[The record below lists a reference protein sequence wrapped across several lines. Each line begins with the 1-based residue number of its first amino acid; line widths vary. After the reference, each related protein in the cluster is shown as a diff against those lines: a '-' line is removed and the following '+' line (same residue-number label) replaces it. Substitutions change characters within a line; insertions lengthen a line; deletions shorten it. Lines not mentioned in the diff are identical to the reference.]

1 MTIDPKPYHEMRLEE
16 YVATAHSQIV
26 PRWSILAI
34 PPDGYSVPLLCRF
47 SSEQVRALAFLW
59 GVNQDGSKQ
68 ALAERIIR
76 RHRFRVMLS
85 EESEESLAHKPRK
98 ELASIAREAGVFHSW
113 LNRRQ
118 ISAQLVQ
125 WLRAGRDRARMEI
138 SKARHE
144 RVVRQAARNGFYVPP
159 DNLEKYGVDDH
170 GNQEPTIWGVS
181 LSLASRIAPEAIA
194 AARSLSQDEFI
205 AWIKMNSAA
214 AGRLVFI
221 EVGILGDGGTLFWK
235 LVQKAFMPAPV
246 PPLFAGSLLG
256 GPIE

>member
-1 MTIDPKPYHEMRLEE
+1 MTIDPKPYHEMSLKE

-26 PRWSILAI
+26 PRWSVLAI

-47 SSEQVRALAFLW
+47 SSEQLRALAFLW

-76 RHRFRVMLS
+76 RHEFRVMLS
-85 EESEESLAHKPRK
+85 QESEESLARK
-98 ELASIAREAGVFHSW
+98 SRPELANIAREAGVFHSW

-118 ISAQLVQ
+118 ISSQLVQ
-125 WLRAGRDRARMEI
+125 WRSAGRNRARMEI
-138 SKARHE
+138 AKARHE

-159 DNLEKYGVDDH
+159 ENLEKYGLDAH
-170 GNQEPTIWGVS
+170 GNQQPTIWGVS
-181 LSLASRIAPEAIA
+181 LSLASRVAPEAIA
-194 AARSLSQDEFI
+194 AAKSLSQDEFV
-205 AWIKMNSAA
+205 AWIRANPAG
-214 AGRLVFI
+214 AGRLMFI

-235 LVQKAFMPAPV
+235 LVQKAFTPAPV

-256 GPIE
+256 DPIE